1 MSEKDDELRLRE
13 IAKLAGYGGVYD
25 EGAELPEQLLI
36 ALTTMPR
43 KQVEQMTGV
52 PHLTV
57 DTVTRDKDRDGPAL
71 FI

>member
-1 MSEKDDELRLRE
+1 
-13 IAKLAGYGGVYD
+13 VYD
-25 EGAELPEQLLI
+25 EGAELPEHLMI

-43 KQVEQMTGV
+43 KQVERLTGV

-57 DTVTRDKDRDGPAL
+57 DTVTRDKNDGPAL